1 MPLPGIKFA
10 VLTCRIT
17 NNKDLTLYC
26 VSQMNT
32 LKTILS
38 ILFVLSIL
46 SLPEA
51 LSSQQSAALMLM
63 DKSIPPAILPVP
75 SQSAPPVS
83 SHKNLSQFKNTLSVY
98 LSTPH
103 QPYST
108 IIKTAAARHKI
119 DPALVKAVI
128 MAESR
133 YNHLAVSKKG
143 AGGLMQLMPNTAKSL
158 GVQDIFDPEDN
169 ITGGVR
175 YLKKLLN
182 RFDGDTKLALAAYNA
197 GSRYVRHYGGIPP
210 FRQTRTFIKN
220 VLKYQQM
227 YKTNALKGNEIV

>member
-1 MPLPGIKFA
+1 
-10 VLTCRIT
+10 
-17 NNKDLTLYC
+17 
-26 VSQMNT
+26 MNT

-63 DKSIPPAILPVP
+63 DKSLPPAILPVP

>member
-108 IIKTAAARHKI
+108 IIETAAARHKI

>member
-1 MPLPGIKFA
+1 
-10 VLTCRIT
+10 
-17 NNKDLTLYC
+17 
-26 VSQMNT
+26 MNT

-227 YKTNALKGNEIV
+227 YKTNALNSNEIV

>member
-1 MPLPGIKFA
+1 MASNADIAEKDHLWMG
-10 VLTCRIT
+10 T
-17 NNKDLTLYC
+17 NNNC
-26 VSQMNT
+26 VSHMNT

-227 YKTNALKGNEIV
+227 YKTNALNSNEIV

>member
-1 MPLPGIKFA
+1 
-10 VLTCRIT
+10 
-17 NNKDLTLYC
+17 
-26 VSQMNT
+26 MNT

-75 SQSAPPVS
+75 SQSTPPVS
-83 SHKNLSQFKNTLSVY
+83 SHKNLSQFKNTLSVS
-98 LSTPH
+98 LSAPH

-108 IIKTAAARHKI
+108 IIETAAARHKI

-210 FRQTRTFIKN
+210 FLQTRTFIKN

>member
-1 MPLPGIKFA
+1 
-10 VLTCRIT
+10 
-17 NNKDLTLYC
+17 
-26 VSQMNT
+26 MNT

>member
-1 MPLPGIKFA
+1 
-10 VLTCRIT
+10 
-17 NNKDLTLYC
+17 
-26 VSQMNT
+26 MNT

-38 ILFVLSIL
+38 ILFVFSIL

-51 LSSQQSAALMLM
+51 ISSQQSAVLMLM
-63 DKSIPPAILPVP
+63 DKSIPPAILPIP
-75 SQSAPPVS
+75 SQSAPLVS
-83 SHKNLSQFKNTLSVY
+83 SHKSLSQIENTPSV
-98 LSTPH
+98 SPGTPH
-103 QPYST
+103 QLYST
-108 IIKTAAARHKI
+108 IIETAAARHKI

-143 AGGLMQLMPNTAKSL
+143 AGGLMQLMPNTAKEL

-210 FRQTRTFIKN
+210 FLQTRTFIKN
-220 VLKYQQM
+220 VLKYQQI
-227 YKTNALKGNEIV
+227 YKTNALEDNEIV

>member
-1 MPLPGIKFA
+1 
-10 VLTCRIT
+10 
-17 NNKDLTLYC
+17 
-26 VSQMNT
+26 MNT

-210 FRQTRTFIKN
+210 FLQTRTFIKN

-227 YKTNALKGNEIV
+227 YKTNALNSNEIV